1 MNTMKVLWLV
11 SITLPEPSKALGFS
25 NNPVAGWLI
34 GQREQLK
41 EKVSLTI
48 CSVDGRVKEPTYLS
62 LEGADY
68 AVLPSGS
75 KDEFAA
81 LLENV
86 QPNLVH
92 LWGSENP
99 ATAAL
104 VELCDPDRLL
114 LSAQG
119 IMTPYTEHLLDGVP
133 EKYCHST
140 PLQKLAT
147 LIDPGELL
155 DRQVEFYKKQSVSE
169 KALLKKLRHVTGR
182 TPWDRAELAKLAP
195 DAAYYVCNETLRPG
209 FFTSRWQGG
218 PQKPVLF
225 LSQGNQPRKGLHWL
239 LQALPPVLEKY
250 PDLTLHV
257 AGWPMVKKGPLLEP
271 LLLLLLPYQT
281 YLKKLMKELNLGDKV
296 VWLGPLNEEAMR
308 AALLESTLFVMP
320 SSLENSPNSLGEAM
334 LLGLPC
340 IATDAGGTNG
350 MIADRKEG
358 ILYQP
363 EDIPALTAAI
373 LKLLDDPALA
383 RQYGEAAHQRAA
395 VTHDPVLN
403 GQAMLHIYH
412 TILGEESAL

>member
-1 MNTMKVLWLV
+1 MKVLWLV
-11 SITLPEPSKALGFS
+11 SITLPEPSKALGFG

-41 EKVSLTI
+41 DKASLVI
-48 CSVDGRVKEPTYLS
+48 CSVDGRVKESTFLSIDHVEYAILPT
-62 LEGADY
+62 
-68 AVLPSGS
+68 GS
-75 KDEFAA
+75 REEFSA
-81 LLENV
+81 LLSRT
-86 QPNLVH
+86 QPDLVH

-99 ATAAL
+99 ATAVLAN
-104 VELCDPDRLL
+104 LCDPDRLL

-155 DRQVEFYKKQSVSE
+155 DRQVEFYKKQSASE
-169 KALLKKLRHVTGR
+169 AALLKDLRHVTGR
-182 TPWDRAELAKLAP
+182 TPWDKAELAKLAP
-195 DAAYYVCNETLRPG
+195 NATYYVCNETLRPG

-218 PQKPVLF
+218 PEKPVLF
-225 LSQGNQPRKGLHWL
+225 LSQGNHPRKGLHWL

-271 LLLLLLPYQT
+271 LLRLLLPYQT
-281 YLKKLMKELNLGDKV
+281 YLKKLMKELHLEDKV

-308 AALLESTLFVMP
+308 AALLDSTLFVMP

-340 IATDAGGTNG
+340 IGTDAGGTSG
-350 MIADRKEG
+350 MLTSGREG

-363 EDIPALTAAI
+363 EDVPALTAAI

-383 RQYGEAAHQRAA
+383 KQYGDAAHERAA
-395 VTHDPVLN
+395 VTHDPVRN
-403 GQAMLHIYH
+403 GKAMLEIYN
-412 TILGEESAL
+412 TILKKEPCV

>member
-1 MNTMKVLWLV
+1 MKVLWLV
-11 SITLPEPSKALGFS
+11 SITLPEPSKALGFG

-41 EKVSLTI
+41 DKVRLVI
-48 CSVDGRVKEPTYLS
+48 CSVDGRVKEPVRLA
-62 LEGADY
+62 LGGVEY

-75 KDEFAA
+75 REEFAS
-81 LLENV
+81 LLESV
-86 QPNLVH
+86 RPDLVH

-99 ATAAL
+99 ATATL
-104 VELCDPDRLL
+104 VDLCDPDRLL

-133 EKYCHST
+133 EKYCHSS

-155 DRQVEFYKKQSVSE
+155 DRQVEFYQKQSLSE
-169 KALLKKLRHVTGR
+169 KALLGKLHHVTGR

-195 DAAYYVCNETLRPG
+195 QAAYYVCNETLRPG
-209 FFTSRWQGG
+209 FFESRWQGG
-218 PQKPVLF
+218 PENPVLF
-225 LSQGNQPRKGLHWL
+225 LSQGNHPRKGLHWL

-250 PDLTLHV
+250 PSLTLHV
-257 AGWPMVKKGPLLEP
+257 AGWPMVRKGPLLEP
-271 LLLLLLPYQT
+271 LLRLLLPYQT
-281 YLKKLMKELNLGDKV
+281 YLKKLMKELHLQEKV
-296 VWLGPLNEEAMR
+296 VWLGPLDEEAMR

-340 IATDAGGTNG
+340 IATDAGGTSG
-350 MIADRKEG
+350 MLTSGREG
-358 ILYQP
+358 ILYRP
-363 EDIPALTAAI
+363 EDVPALTAAI

-383 RQYGEAAHQRAA
+383 RQYGEAAHERAA
-395 VTHDPVLN
+395 VTHDPVRN
-403 GQAMLHIYH
+403 GRAMLDIYR
-412 TILGEESAL
+412 TILGEAAPA